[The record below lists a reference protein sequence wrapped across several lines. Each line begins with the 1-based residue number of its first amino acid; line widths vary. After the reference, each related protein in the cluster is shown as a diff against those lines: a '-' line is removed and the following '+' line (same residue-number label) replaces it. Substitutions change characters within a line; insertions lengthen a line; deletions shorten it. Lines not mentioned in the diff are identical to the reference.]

1 MDIQKIIDTHTAKQ
15 IAEAAGIS
23 PSLAQ
28 KWKTGE
34 KDWRGSRFD
43 KVEALRKALGRS
55 DLEEIMADKYL
66 AKYNGSPTIARILAD
81 DETQRD
87 IARAVRTAES
97 NAVDVIDEQ
106 VRDLV
111 PDMFLDEL
119 AKVGKDYGF
128 WFANRDKWFDAPV
141 SYLVEVMD
149 NGDYA
154 SFLAKHF
161 PDWEA

>member
-43 KVEALRKALGRS
+43 KVEALRKALGQS

-66 AKYNGSPTIARILAD
+66 AKYNGSPTIAKILAD

-111 PDMFLDEL
+111 PDMFIDGLTNF
-119 AKVGKDYGF
+119 GKDYGF

-141 SYLVEVMD
+141 SCLVEVMD
-149 NGDYA
+149 SGDYA

-161 PDWEA
+161 PDWQA